1 VIRRLLLSFLQGG
14 IYEIG
19 RNGSIYKTTKIFH
32 YFLGGVHRARTIIQ
46 GKSDKRSGMS
56 WVTFLAQ
63 RPDIPIGMFV
73 GFFGLGQLLLEQ

>member
-1 VIRRLLLSFLQGG
+1 MKSEEMEASIKLRR
-14 IYEIG
+14 Y
-19 RNGSIYKTTKIFH
+19 SII
-32 YFLGGVHRARTIIQ
+32 FLGGVHRARTIIQ